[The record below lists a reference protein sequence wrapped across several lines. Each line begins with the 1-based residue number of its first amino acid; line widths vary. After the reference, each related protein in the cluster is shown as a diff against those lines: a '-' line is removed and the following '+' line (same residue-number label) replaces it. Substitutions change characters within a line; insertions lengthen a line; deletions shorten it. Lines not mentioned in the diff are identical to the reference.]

1 MYERS
6 PEQGGEQK
14 DSLRLAVDER
24 LAGIQAVKEG
34 DMDVYFL
41 TGPPDR
47 ELIVVT
53 SENANEVE
61 EKLRQAFSERFPDLA
76 YPAN

>member
-14 DSLRLAVDER
+14 DS
-24 LAGIQAVKEG
+24 
-34 DMDVYFL
+34 
-41 TGPPDR
+41 
-47 ELIVVT
+47 